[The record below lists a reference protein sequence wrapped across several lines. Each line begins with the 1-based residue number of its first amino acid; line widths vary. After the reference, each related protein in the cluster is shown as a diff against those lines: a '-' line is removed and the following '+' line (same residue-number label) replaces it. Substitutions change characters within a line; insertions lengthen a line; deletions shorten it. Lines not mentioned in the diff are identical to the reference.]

1 MFFVTQP
8 VCAPLQLLAAA
19 GELQH
24 SASTGPAAV
33 ARDVTTSVSSD
44 RLTPTAAREISMS
57 LETRFAASVSPRFA
71 ERYAISRGL
80 RHAFDPFIGP
90 RLPRPPTRGRY
101 HGISKLNQR

>member
-24 SASTGPAAV
+24 CASARPAAV

-44 RLTPTAAREISMS
+44 RLTPTAACEISVNS
-57 LETRFAASVSPRFA
+57 ATRFAASVGPRFA
-71 ERYAISRGL
+71 ERYATARGL

-90 RLPRPPTRGRY
+90 RLPGPPTRGRY
-101 HGISKLNQR
+101 HGISKLNQG

>member
-8 VCAPLQLLAAA
+8 VCAPLQLLAA
-19 GELQH
+19 GHELQH
-24 SASTGPAAV
+24 SASAGPAAV

-44 RLTPTAAREISMS
+44 RLTPTTAREISVS
-57 LETRFAASVSPRFA
+57 SATRFAASASPRLA
-71 ERYAISRGL
+71 ERYATSRGR
-80 RHAFDPFIGP
+80 RHPFDPFV